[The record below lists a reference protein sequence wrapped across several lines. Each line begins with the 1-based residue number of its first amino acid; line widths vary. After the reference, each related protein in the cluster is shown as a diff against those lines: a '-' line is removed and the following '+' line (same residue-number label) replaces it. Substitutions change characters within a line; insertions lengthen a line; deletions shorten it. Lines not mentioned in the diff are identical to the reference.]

1 MDQVCLVKL
10 ANLKKLINMDNITKF
25 IEAYIGQVVWYA
37 IWTIPTFVILWLIF
51 KKFFANRRIQE
62 TQKANKSQFL
72 RELKNSLLTI
82 VIFVSIDLFI
92 YHDSDKTL
100 QTSTFKIYSDFSAHG
115 GILYFLFITFF
126 IFVIEDTYFYWMH
139 RTVHSPKLYKY
150 IHRVHHDSIDT
161 TPFTSY
167 SFHPIEAALEIVP
180 MGLIMILAYFF
191 PVHILA
197 LVIWQILG
205 IALNVLGH
213 SGYELF
219 PSYWNKY
226 WFLKWKLPS
235 THHNMHHEKFNGNYG
250 LYFIWWDRIMGTEF
264 PDYEEKFKSIFERKS
279 KNKYEIVY
287 HDLKISAILNETK
300 DSYSI
305 YFEKFPYEFRNYKA
319 GQHINLKVDIKGETH
334 YRTFSLS
341 SSPTKDKF
349 LRLTIKKAHN
359 GLVTNYLA
367 DNLKANNTISI
378 SLPKGNFFIEQNP
391 ANTRTV
397 LLFAGG
403 SGITPLFSMTNTIL
417 KDEPN
422 SKIILFYTNVNSESS
437 IFLDELKSIEKRNPN
452 NFKLIN
458 HFSQQDGK
466 ATKNQILKVI
476 ETSNAD
482 EYFTCGPTG
491 FMDLVK
497 AALNYLEIDA
507 SKLKSEQFTT
517 SSVNNVAANANIV
530 SNVKA
535 IINKKEFNFNVL
547 ENEILLDAAIRQN
560 IKIPFSCRSGMCG
573 TCIANCNKGSVVM
586 DDKQTFL
593 SNESIDKSK
602 ILLCQSKAISE
613 NITIEINS

>member
-1 MDQVCLVKL
+1 ME
-10 ANLKKLINMDNITKF
+10 NITKF
-25 IEAYIGQVVWYA
+25 IEAYIGQIIWYGV
-37 IWTIPTFVILWLIF
+37 WTIPTFFILWIIF

-62 TQKANKSQFL
+62 NQKADKSQLL

-82 VIFVSIDLFI
+82 VVFVAVDLFI

-126 IFVIEDTYFYWMH
+126 IFVLEDTYFYWMH

-150 IHRVHHDSIDT
+150 IHKVHHDSIDT

-167 SFHPIEAALEIVP
+167 SFHPLEAALEIVP
-180 MGLIMILAYFF
+180 MGMIMVLAYFF

-235 THHNMHHEKFNGNYG
+235 THHNMHHERFNGNYG

-279 KNKYEIVY
+279 KKVDEIVY

-319 GQHINLKVDIKGETH
+319 GQHVNLKVDIKGETY

-349 LRLTIKKAHN
+349 LRLTIKKAFN
-359 GLVTNYLA
+359 GLVTNYMV
-367 DNLKANNTISI
+367 DNLKANDTLSI

-391 ANTRTV
+391 ANTRTI

-403 SGITPLFSMTNTIL
+403 SGITPLFSMINTLL

-422 SKIILFYTNVNSESS
+422 SKLNLFYANRNSEES
-437 IFLDELKSIEKRNPN
+437 IFLDELKSIEKRNPDH
-452 NFKLIN
+452 FKLIN
-458 HFSQQDGK
+458 HFSEKVGQV
-466 ATKNQILKVI
+466 TKNQVLELI
-476 ETSNAD
+476 ENTKAD
-482 EYFTCGPTG
+482 EYFICGPNG
-491 FMDLVK
+491 YMDLVK
-497 AALNYLEIDA
+497 NTLTYLEIDG
-507 SKLKSEQFTT
+507 SKIKSEQFVINTI
-517 SSVNNVAANANIV
+517 NKVAVDAKIV

-535 IINKKEFNFNVL
+535 IINQKEHHFNVL
-547 ENEILLDAAIRQN
+547 ENELLLDAAIRQN
-560 IKIPFSCRSGMCG
+560 INIAFSCRSGMCG
-573 TCIANCNKGSVVM
+573 TCIANCNKGSIVM

-593 SNESIDKSK
+593 SNESVNKSK

-613 NITIEINS
+613 DITIEINS